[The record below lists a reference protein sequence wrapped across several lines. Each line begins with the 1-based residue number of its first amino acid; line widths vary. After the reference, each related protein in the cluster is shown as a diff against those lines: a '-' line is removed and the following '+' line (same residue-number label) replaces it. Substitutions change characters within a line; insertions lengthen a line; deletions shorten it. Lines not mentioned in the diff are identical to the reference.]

1 MNRKGPMACP
11 PMSGTAIPAYT
22 ENSRGAA
29 SRAFRAVALGVLL
42 AVASAAW
49 LALSEPTQQV
59 VNDAALM
66 ALLEAANG
74 ADASENT
81 TRAAVAPEP
90 FDMKESGLRLVGE
103 GSLRLG
109 PFASA
114 RRYVYE
120 NADGK
125 RLVLLGA
132 RAWFSKGEPQ
142 WSARRIGAM
151 RLLEWTANGT
161 RWVLAGDVRTRGLM
175 RAADAA
181 TLPADSGGERRQGRQ
196 AWPGWQMAMERD

>member
-1 MNRKGPMACP
+1 MIRKEPMTYP
-11 PMSGTAIPAYT
+11 SMSGTAIPAYT

-29 SRAFRAVALGVLL
+29 PRAFRAAVLAILL

-59 VNDAALM
+59 VNDAALT
-66 ALLEAANG
+66 ALMEAANG
-74 ADASENT
+74 VAEGENMST
-81 TRAAVAPEP
+81 ATVAPEP
-90 FDMKESGLRLVGE
+90 FDMKASGLRLVG
-103 GSLRLG
+103 GGTLRLG
-109 PFASA
+109 PFANA

-142 WSARRIGAM
+142 WGARRIGAM
-151 RLLEWTANGT
+151 RLLEWTTNGT
-161 RWVLAGDVRTRGLM
+161 RWVLAGDAGTRGLM

-181 TLPADSGGERRQGRQ
+181 TLPANGAIAGNTRRQQ
-196 AWPGWQMAMERD
+196 LAMERN

>member
-1 MNRKGPMACP
+1 MIRKEPMTHP
-11 PMSGTAIPAYT
+11 SMSGAAIPAYT
-22 ENSRGAA
+22 ENSRDATP
-29 SRAFRAVALGVLL
+29 RAFRAVALGALL

-66 ALLEAANG
+66 ALMEAANG
-74 ADASENT
+74 AAASENT
-81 TRAAVAPEP
+81 TLAAVAPEP
-90 FDMKESGLRLVGE
+90 FDMKASGLRLVG
-103 GSLRLG
+103 GGTLRLG
-109 PFASA
+109 PFANA

-125 RLVLLGA
+125 RLVLLGT

-142 WSARRIGAM
+142 WGARRIGAM

-161 RWVLAGDVRTRGLM
+161 RWVLAGDAGTRGLM

-181 TLPADSGGERRQGRQ
+181 TLPANGVTAGNSRRQQ
-196 AWPGWQMAMERD
+196 LAMERD